1 MSKRRKQAGKA
12 AHPGHRAPARP
23 AAASSQANGL
33 PQASGSAQE
42 LADVPARG
50 SARGITPHPPRKHF
64 LFLLGSALA
73 LSLWITFLMAMAY
86 YG

>member
-1 MSKRRKQAGKA
+1 MSKRRKRAGKA
-12 AHPGHRAPARP
+12 ADPGQRAPADAARQTTAP
-23 AAASSQANGL
+23 AH
-33 PQASGSAQE
+33 E
-42 LADVPARG
+42 FADVPARG
-50 SARGITPHPPRKHF
+50 SARGMTPNPPRKHF